1 MKKYL
6 LFIIS
11 MLCVSIG
18 TLAQASFSDDYKG
31 AYITTNGEGNLTVT
45 ALEENAS
52 HFQWVNYVI
61 VTGNVN
67 NSDIAN
73 LASATY
79 TIDGN
84 SLGGTTID
92 FSGVTTVGN
101 VTFTAKSA
109 FKGIKLPTGYD
120 LASYSGPQTFA
131 FYVDGSNAY
140 LKIID
145 ADNGL
150 EDIKNLSESSSWA
163 NAPVNGKTVYLSGN
177 YGDFE
182 TAKAFLKNKAGA
194 TDVIKVVPVSNDPYT
209 VDGCNVTINMA
220 KAEGKTFA
228 QVLSEAKAAMTA
240 ADATQKDICTLIVQG
255 ELTNADLAVLGDAD
269 VAKATRI
276 DLSLAT
282 IASGSSID
290 NIQLP
295 STLTQLVLPKGKTV
309 SSVLSAKLA
318 AVTDLW
324 YAYSPSSDSQ
334 LPSPNTES
342 AFDETKNLIADYV
355 WINKAGG
362 LAQAFTNEG
371 QLRNSYYIKVASNVA
386 LNETDVNFNALGDY
400 KPTNYLF
407 LDFSES
413 NLTPEMAT
421 NYRVTDDI
429 GYRIIL
435 PDNWTLANMAVFAN
449 LTVEQRGNMAAV
461 YSYEGT
467 KLKILEI
474 TDGTY
479 SETALKNPRI
489 VRQGTTAIEVLGELI
504 DNGGGSYTQHG
515 DFGTNL
521 IKALNQADDDPDD
534 AVNNIKSII
543 INVGQANTILTEI
556 DFTNTNIENFSM
568 AGVKNFNNVLTGPG
582 VDVSGCTNLKT
593 IDVSNATLQLLD
605 AHGLTNLTSVNM
617 NGTLMTNANGL
628 SGETDLTGCT
638 NLTTSGFTTNSNTT
652 FKKDLKLI
660 NTGLTSFSTPATVEA
675 NIYLNASANLASVD
689 LNSTKFVSGWSGKV
703 HVDADA
709 TEADSNTDAI
719 AALKKTTGE
728 PATAI
733 PTISVPNGF
742 TPADHIHPYADVQNH
757 IAEAAQSSTMEDDCN
772 PKCSIAYD
780 AETKVATVHVT
791 TPGHLAELM
800 KTNYSGIPE
809 GTTFKF
815 DNTSN
820 INAADLEALAGNIP
834 GNDMAYRSNYYYVD
848 LYDLTATDAL
858 CNNTTG
864 VINTAL
870 EWMRTND
877 RQFKG
882 LILPKDHTQYGS
894 GTTLIQDGS
903 GTNTQLATCS
913 EFIAYYKTKDEQGQ
927 DVAQKTFVGHVYNQS
942 TTAADAYQASYEKM
956 LSLVDAH
963 TYTSGGNEVPEVKT
977 DASIVLISSNSATK
991 LNSSSTSI
999 SGATRIETINNEM
1012 VGTQT
1017 GKASIYAYPIAPG
1030 AFATASASTGLQ
1042 STPTELLQ
1050 INGSITAADI
1060 TAINGFT
1067 NGPRV
1072 LDLRYAN
1079 TSGTTGIS
1087 KTMLNNLT
1095 NTDIEYI
1102 LLPEGQTK
1110 EVVCGADYSDLTN
1123 LKAVIS
1129 STSTN
1134 CVAYVK
1140 TAGSLAEARYLATGG
1155 SIVQGTSLFSPTK
1168 LGLTSVTLAGNL
1180 NAADLGCNLTTYGI
1194 TDDGHWSNTS
1204 TAANASVGL
1213 SQESGITSIDLKDAV
1228 FVNKVEETT
1237 AGVTSFADMNFSWA
1251 GLANL
1256 SNIQLPTN
1264 GEMKLIPQNCC
1275 GGLASLK
1282 EICIPNNYTKIDN
1295 GAFLNTIV
1303 EHITTTDAQGALI
1316 DNGPNSYT
1324 LSANLQEIGSD
1335 PGEGQALAECVFPQ
1349 NRPVYNCYI
1358 LATKTPKCY
1367 KNAFP
1372 ANMLYGWGGFDGTL
1386 PYCRDKYVNG
1396 TNYFCVLRFPSE
1408 QSYDAV
1414 TNSEKKD
1421 DSYELMQK
1429 QYTDVTK
1436 VYSKKEQ
1443 TGAVDANGKE
1453 ITWPTFS
1460 ELRRAYNQATA
1471 GITWNKWVATY
1482 DSNQE
1487 VNGGDNIPTEATG
1500 LTLGDYTYDA
1510 TDRPGNNNLG
1520 TYNFTGY
1527 EGWHQFTLSQATY
1540 VEPDEVIEQEKIV
1553 REYEDAGWFT
1563 FCIPYDMTIKQV
1575 REWLGVPKSEGNVI
1589 SKYDGSEVT
1598 TDMMPEAH
1606 QLYTV
1611 VRHTSTGPGDN
1622 NSVTLR
1628 FTTDLINSQEGTG
1641 EYLTF
1646 SVSAEKDEISRTAVA
1661 NNESYDNETR
1671 PVLKGGTPYLIK
1683 AYKRKGVTI
1692 KSRNL
1697 GDYIMKAHADEWK
1710 QERSCLRHGLKYR
1723 EYLGT
1728 STDTEETPL
1737 GTLHFAKPFEH
1748 HKIWAADDAST
1759 ANYLK
1764 HGDGKKYYYA
1774 FVGQFWDQKLPK
1786 YCFYQGGQNWYRNTS
1801 DNNYVWQAYKCVI
1814 MAIPVNENDTHVS
1827 SGKYRDETN
1836 SNYPHIE
1843 TGTDDKLDGT
1853 LKIAFSNGLDDNDFP
1868 GIGGAPKYIFTDMVT
1883 ETILEYEDEKGNITS
1898 IDNLDGVDTTPKYK
1912 KIYNMSGQYMG
1923 TSTENLPKGMYIIN
1937 GKKFVVQ

>member
-1 MKKYL
+1 MSSGLTGPKNHANDEQGSNEIDLHIIKSGGIQK
-6 LFIIS
+6 FINTWQATNNNGFW
-11 MLCVSIG
+11 CVQYR
-18 TLAQASFSDDYKG
+18 TV
-31 AYITTNGEGNLTVT
+31 NLTGDASVINKSSDEYTNLTSIPGVT
-45 ALEENAS
+45 
-52 HFQWVNYVI
+52 VNY
-61 VTGNVN
+61 T
-67 NSDIAN
+67 
-73 LASATY
+73 
-79 TIDGN
+79 
-84 SLGGTTID
+84 
-92 FSGVTTVGN
+92 VTT
-101 VTFTAKSA
+101 
-109 FKGIKLPTGYD
+109 
-120 LASYSGPQTFA
+120 
-131 FYVDGSNAY
+131 
-140 LKIID
+140 
-145 ADNGL
+145 
-150 EDIKNLSESSSWA
+150 
-163 NAPVNGKTVYLSGN
+163 
-177 YGDFE
+177 
-182 TAKAFLKNKAGA
+182 
-194 TDVIKVVPVSNDPYT
+194 NDPYT
-209 VDGCNVTINMA
+209 VDGCTVTINMA

-240 ADATQKDICTLIVQG
+240 ADNTQKDICTLIVQG

-334 LPSPNTES
+334 LPSPDTES
-342 AFDETKNLIADYV
+342 AFNETKNLIADYV

-421 NYRVTDDI
+421 KYRVTDDI

-435 PDNWTLANMAVFAN
+435 PDNWTLADMAVFAD

-489 VRQGTTAIEVLGELI
+489 VRQGTTAIEVVGEVVQV
-504 DNGGGSYTQHG
+504 GGNWVQHG
-515 DFGTNL
+515 NLGTNL

-568 AGVKNFNNVLTGPG
+568 AGVKNLNNVGTGPG

-652 FKKDLKLI
+652 FNKDLKLI
-660 NTGLTSFSTPATVEA
+660 NTGLTSFSTPATVGA

-709 TEADSNTDAI
+709 TEAESNTNAI
-719 AALKKTTGE
+719 AALKKTTGD

-742 TPADHIHPYADVQNH
+742 TPANHIHPYADVQDN
-757 IAEAAQSSTMEDDCN
+757 IAEAAQSSTMEDACD

-815 DNTSN
+815 DKTSN
-820 INAADLEALAGNIP
+820 INAADLEALAGKIP
-834 GNDMAYRSNYYYVD
+834 DNDMAYRSNYYYVD
-848 LYDLTATDAL
+848 LYDLTATNAL

-882 LILPKDHTQYGS
+882 LILPKDHTLYGS
-894 GTTLIQDGS
+894 GTTLIQDGA
-903 GTNTQLATCS
+903 GTTTNLATCS
-913 EFIAYYKTKDEQGQ
+913 EFIAYYKTKEMKSGSATNLDEQLL
-927 DVAQKTFVGHVYNQS
+927 VAHVYNQS
-942 TTAADAYQASYEKM
+942 NSSSAYQASFDKM
-956 LSLVDAH
+956 KSMLDTHEEIANDADL
-963 TYTSGGNEVPEVKT
+963 Y
-977 DASIVLISSNSATK
+977 LISTNSINKIDIPALTDK
-991 LNSSSTSI
+991 TI
-999 SGATRIETINNEM
+999 IETINNEM
-1012 VGTQT
+1012 VGTQVN
-1017 GKASIYAYPIAPG
+1017 KASVYIYPATSG
-1030 AFATASASTGLQ
+1030 AIDTAVKSTGIKD
-1042 STPTELLQ
+1042 TPTDLLQ
-1050 INGSITAADI
+1050 VNGAMNPDDFK
-1060 TAINGFT
+1060 AINNFVD
-1067 NGPRV
+1067 GPRV
-1072 LDLRYAN
+1072 LDLRN
-1079 TSGTTGIS
+1079 VTSDIT
-1087 KTMLNNLT
+1087 KDMLESLT
-1095 NTDIEYI
+1095 NTKIEYI
-1102 LLPEGQTK
+1102 LLPEGMANKT
-1110 EVVCGADYSDLTN
+1110 EVCTPDYSDLTG
-1123 LKAVIS
+1123 LKAVIA
-1129 STSTN
+1129 STNTN

-1140 TAGSLAEARYLATGG
+1140 QAGSLAEARYLATGG
-1155 SIVQGTSLFSPTK
+1155 SIVQGTSLFSPDK
-1168 LGLTSVTLAGNL
+1168 LGLTSVTLTGTL

-1204 TAANASVGL
+1204 QAANASVGL
-1213 SQESGITSIDLKDAV
+1213 SQESGITNIDLKDAV

-1237 AGVTSFADMNFSWA
+1237 ASGTSFADMNFSWA

-1295 GAFLNTIV
+1295 NAFLNTIV
-1303 EHITTTDAQGALI
+1303 EHITTTDAHGALI

-1335 PGEGQALAECVFPQ
+1335 PGAGQALAECVFPQ

-1408 QSYDAV
+1408 QSYDAA
-1414 TNSEKKD
+1414 TNSDKKD

-1460 ELRRAYNQATA
+1460 ELRRAYNQATE
-1471 GITWNKWVATY
+1471 GITWNRWVAKY

-1487 VNGGDNIPTEATG
+1487 VNGGDNIPTKATD

-1510 TDRPGNNNLG
+1510 TNRPGNNNLG
-1520 TYNFTGY
+1520 TYDFTGY

-1589 SKYDGSEVT
+1589 SKYNGSEVD

-1611 VRHTSTGPGDN
+1611 VRHTSTGPGNN

-1628 FTTDLINSQEGTG
+1628 FTTDLINSDGTG
-1641 EYLTF
+1641 DYLTF
-1646 SVSAEKDEISRTAVA
+1646 NVSAEKDEISRTAVA

-1671 PVLKGGTPYLIK
+1671 PVLKGGIPYLIK

-1723 EYLGT
+1723 EYLGK
-1728 STDTEETPL
+1728 SADTEETPL

-1764 HGDGKKYYYA
+1764 HKDGKKYYYA

-1814 MAIPVNENDTHVS
+1814 MAIPVNEDTHVS

-1836 SNYPHIE
+1836 SNYPLIE